1 MNEET
6 NCELCHD
13 GTSDEWECPS
23 CCRKIVES
31 RPEPRQDWD
40 GDEEGFLLFKMMS
53 GYEEEMAREEWTA
66 KHSSSTAKKLA
77 SEYAK
82 ALIQHFKPPAKAL
95 DVQKVARI
103 IELNLEDGDNYPTK
117 KAFAEATAHTIC
129 AKFSLV
135 KVVWPKKIDET
146 DYLLM
151 EEDNPELN
159 KMIGWN
165 TCLAEFKR
173 LNLDVEERKKVK
185 WPEKAFCK
193 EHPENDHTC
202 VECAINRRGNTM
214 IFACIQ
220 AHNEAMKE

>member
-1 MNEET
+1 MKSSREGINAFLEGYLKEE
-6 NCELCHD
+6 NVRFRDHALKFQ
-13 GTSDEWECPS
+13 
-23 CCRKIVES
+23 KIADES
-31 RPEPRQDWD
+31 RVNNR
-40 GDEEGFLLFKMMS
+40 
-53 GYEEEMAREEWTA
+53 
-66 KHSSSTAKKLA
+66 
-77 SEYAK
+77 
-82 ALIQHFKPPAKAL
+82 
-95 DVQKVARI
+95 
-103 IELNLEDGDNYPTK
+103 
-117 KAFAEATAHTIC
+117 
-129 AKFSLV
+129 
-135 KVVWPKKIDET
+135 
-146 DYLLM
+146 
-151 EEDNPELN
+151 